1 MNDME
6 CANGSGE
13 KCCDLELLYIVFV
26 CVDVY
31 IPIE

>member
-1 MNDME
+1 MKEFD
-6 CANGSGE
+6 NGSGE
-13 KCCDLELLYIVFV
+13 KCCSLKLLYIVFV